1 MQGRMHRYTP
11 GLVEKAENPL
21 YIIEMKRLCKD
32 VDITDRGLIS
42 RAVYA
47 CLDKKYKRND
57 VVRYMSHVSGL
68 KENQIRYIYFRYG
81 KRGMYQIVELV
92 ITELQSEIVSESVSF
107 PKIWYRE
114 KVDGSSGKVRRI
126 GIQNVKQQLYDYIA
140 VEGLK
145 PVLKRIGEFQY
156 ASIKGRGTTKGK
168 EIISHW
174 VRNRDMRY
182 FVKLDVRKCFESI
195 DHDLLMRFLEKHIK
209 NEKLIWLIKTL
220 IGSFERGLSI
230 GSYLSQYLCNLYMS
244 ILYHYIM
251 EELYKTRRGKRVNLV
266 RHCLIYMDDILMI
279 GSQRRDMEKA
289 VKQVIKKAE
298 EIGFEIKPNYQLKTI
313 DGNCIDMMG
322 FKIYRTHTEI
332 RGRISLRV
340 RRSFRRA
347 RKRITLRIAKKCVS
361 YYGYLKHTDSK
372 RIQRKWKVRSIL
384 RKCKGVIRNESK
396 IYATATSCQYRP
408 VRQQNLHFSLPE

>member
-1 MQGRMHRYTP
+1 
-11 GLVEKAENPL
+11 
-21 YIIEMKRLCKD
+21 MKRLCKD
-32 VDITDRGLIS
+32 VDITDRDLINK
-42 RAVYA
+42 AVYA

-68 KENQIRYIYFRYG
+68 KENQIRYIYFRYR
-81 KRGMYQIVELV
+81 KRGMYPIVELV
-92 ITELQSEIVSESVSF
+92 ITELQSEIVSGSVSF

-140 VEGLK
+140 VEGMK

-168 EIISHW
+168 DIISRW
-174 VRNRDMRY
+174 VRSRKMRY

-279 GSQRRDMEKA
+279 GSQRIDMEKA

-298 EIGFEIKPNYQLKTI
+298 EMGLEIKPNYQVKPI

-332 RGRISLRV
+332 RGRIFLRV
-340 RRSFRRA
+340 RRSFRMA
-347 RKRITLRIAKKCVS
+347 RKRITLRTAKKCIS
-361 YYGYLKHTDSK
+361 YYGYLKHTNSK
-372 RIQRKWKVRSIL
+372 RIIRRWKVRKIIK
-384 RKCKGVIRNESK
+384 KCKEVIRNESK
-396 IYATATSCQYRP
+396 ILRAAATC
-408 VRQQNLHFSLPE
+408 

>member
-1 MQGRMHRYTP
+1 
-11 GLVEKAENPL
+11 
-21 YIIEMKRLCKD
+21 MKRLCKD
-32 VDITDRGLIS
+32 VDITDRGLIG
-42 RAVYA
+42 RAMYA
-47 CLDKKYKRND
+47 CLDKKHRRND
-57 VVRYMSHVSGL
+57 VIKYMSQVSGL

-81 KRGMYQIVELV
+81 KRGMYPIVELI
-92 ITELQSEIVSESVSF
+92 ITELQSEIVNGSVSF

-114 KVDGSSGKVRRI
+114 KIDGSSGKVRRI
-126 GIQNVKQQLYDYIA
+126 GIQNIKQQLYDYIA

-168 EIISHW
+168 EIISRW

-182 FVKLDVRKCFESI
+182 FAKLDVRKCFESI

-298 EIGFEIKPNYQLKTI
+298 EIGLEIKPNYQVKPI
-313 DGNCIDMMG
+313 GGNCIDMMG
-322 FKIYRTHTEI
+322 YKIYHTHTEV
-332 RGRISLRV
+332 RGRIFLRV

-347 RKRITLRIAKKCVS
+347 RKRITLRIAKKCIS
-361 YYGYLKHTDSK
+361 YYGYLKHTNSK
-372 RIQRKWKVRSIL
+372 RIIRRWKVKSTIK
-384 RKCKGVIRNESK
+384 KCKGVIRNESK
-396 IYATATSCQYRP
+396 IFRTATAC
-408 VRQQNLHFSLPE
+408 

>member
-1 MQGRMHRYTP
+1 
-11 GLVEKAENPL
+11 
-21 YIIEMKRLCKD
+21 MKRLCKD
-32 VDITDRGLIS
+32 VDITDRDLIS

-47 CLDKKYKRND
+47 CLDKKYRRND
-57 VVRYMSHVSGL
+57 VIRYMSQVSGL

-81 KRGMYQIVELV
+81 KRGMYPIVEL
-92 ITELQSEIVSESVSF
+92 IIAELQSEIISESVSF

-168 EIISHW
+168 DIISRW
-174 VRNRDMRY
+174 IRNRNMRY

-195 DHDLLMRFLEKHIK
+195 DHDLLIEFLEKHIK
-209 NEKLIWLIKTL
+209 NDKLIWLIKTL
-220 IGSFERGLSI
+220 IRSFERGLSI

-251 EELYKTRRGKRVNLV
+251 EELYKTRRGKRVNLAH
-266 RHCLIYMDDILMI
+266 HCLIYMDDILMI
-279 GSQRRDMEKA
+279 GSQRRDIEKA
-289 VKQVIKKAE
+289 VNQVIKKAKE
-298 EIGFEIKPNYQLKTI
+298 MGLKIKSNYQVRPI

-332 RGRISLRV
+332 RGRIFLRV
-340 RRSFRRA
+340 RRSFRIA
-347 RKRITLRIAKKCVS
+347 RKHITIRTAKKCIS
-361 YYGYLKHTDSK
+361 YYGYLKHTNSK
-372 RIQRKWKVRSIL
+372 RIIRKWKARKIIK
-384 RKCKGVIRNESK
+384 KCKEVIRNESK
-396 IYATATSCQYRP
+396 IYAAAVTG
-408 VRQQNLHFSLPE
+408 